1 MVGRVDNLPHD
12 LGYELAQRREYS
24 ETTAARI
31 DEDVQRL
38 LNDQHEAD
46 YRLLSNARD
55 RLDRLAEALLHE
67 GTVEQDDLARILG
80 PRVERTVEQVNA

>member
-1 MVGRVDNLPHD
+1 MPHD
-12 LGYELAQRREYS
+12 LGYELAQGREYS

-67 GTVEQDDLARILG
+67 ETVEQDDLARIWVREWDGLWSK
-80 PRVERTVEQVNA
+80 